1 MRKELTEE
9 QKQDDK
15 RRIEDIFNSKFTVDP
30 KERYWFYKMKENRK
44 YIIYTPSYMIE
55 PEYRWDGFPMWK
67 NVILLKDVEDG
78 VVVAFQPELLL
89 LESQDKSF
97 PKYLGDVNSALRRFL
112 KLRPMSTN
120 KDVSIFLTEYIG
132 DKEVYLVFDKT
143 RPVNGWIG
151 AFNLYTQPSLNSAI
165 NTINKS

>member
-9 QKQDDK
+9 QKQDDI
-15 RRIEDIFNSKFTVDP
+15 RRIEELFNSKFTLDP
-30 KERYWFYKMKENRK
+30 KERYWFYQMKENRK
-44 YIIYTPSYMIE
+44 YVVSSPSYMIE
-55 PEYRWDGFPMWK
+55 PEYRCDGFPMWK
-67 NVILLKDVEDG
+67 NVVLLKKDVEDG

-89 LESQDKSF
+89 LESPNKSF

-120 KDVSIFLTEYIG
+120 KDVSIFLTDYIG
-132 DKEVYLVFDKT
+132 VNEVYLVFDKT

-165 NTINKS
+165 STIN